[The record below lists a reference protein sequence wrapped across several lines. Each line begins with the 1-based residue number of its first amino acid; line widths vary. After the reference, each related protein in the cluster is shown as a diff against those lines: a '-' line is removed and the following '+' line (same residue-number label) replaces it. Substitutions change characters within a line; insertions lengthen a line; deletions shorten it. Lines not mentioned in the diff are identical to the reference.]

1 MDTLELSTRCYSLYQ
16 VLQDQRQLP
25 DGLGWSLNCRDG
37 VTSDFAIRSLGD
49 GKIMDQKHAIWI
61 KDPLAILADGAE
73 RGIVVQN
80 GRIVELVPRGGQP
93 TTSAAFFE
101 AGDHVILPGV
111 INTHHHFYQ
120 TLARAVPGAPGREL
134 VPSFH
139 APLPVL
145 ARPTPPAL

>member
-1 MDTLELSTRCYSLYQ
+1 MDTLELSTRCSSLYQ

-37 VTSDFAIRSLGD
+37 VTSRFAIRSLGD

-80 GRIVELVPRGGQP
+80 GKIVELVPRGGQP

-101 AGDHVILPGV
+101 AGGHVILTGL
-111 INTHHHFYQ
+111 INTPHHFYP
-120 TLARAVPGAPGREL
+120 TL
-134 VPSFH
+134 
-139 APLPVL
+139 
-145 ARPTPPAL
+145 TPALPAALGHEPVS

>member
-16 VLQDQRQLP
+16 GLQPQRQLR

-37 VTSDFAIRSLGD
+37 GTSDFAIRSLGD

-101 AGDHVILPGV
+101 AGDHVLPPGFV
-111 INTHHHFYQ
+111 NTHHPFFL
-120 TLARAVPGAPGREL
+120 TLTRA
-134 VPSFH
+134 
-139 APLPVL
+139 LP
-145 ARPTPPAL
+145 A

>member
-1 MDTLELSTRCYSLYQ
+1 MDTLELSTRCSSLYQ

-80 GRIVELVPRGGQP
+80 CRIVELVPRGGQT
-93 TTSAAFFE
+93 TTSPAIFE
-101 AGDHVILPGV
+101 ADVHSLRPWLV
-111 INTHHHFYQ
+111 INQYDFCQSTQ
-120 TLARAVPGAPGREL
+120 RV
-134 VPSFH
+134 
-139 APLPVL
+139 
-145 ARPTPPAL
+145 

>member
-1 MDTLELSTRCYSLYQ
+1 MDTVELSTRCSSLYQ
-16 VLQDQRQLP
+16 VLQDQRQVI
-25 DGLGWSLNCRDG
+25 DGLGWCLNCRDG
-37 VTSDFAIRSLGD
+37 GTSDFAIRSLGD

-101 AGDHVILPGV
+101 AGDHMNLPGV
-111 INTHHHFYQ
+111 MTTPPQLYQ
-120 TLARAVPGAPGREL
+120 TLTRAVPAALR
-134 VPSFH
+134 
-139 APLPVL
+139 
-145 ARPTPPAL
+145 ARR